1 MATRQ
6 TAANTR
12 NRRRDTRREIQEI
25 ALRHFIEHGYE
36 TTSLREIAEEL
47 GVTHAALYYHF
58 RSKEDILVSVAEG
71 LGEPID
77 ELIAWGEQQP
87 PTLQTRQELLTR
99 YSEAL
104 TAAAP
109 LFQLMQENQSALRKL
124 SIGQTLNERV
134 AALSRLIYL
143 PEAPLEAQVR
153 ASSALM
159 TVHFGAFSL
168 YALPGD
174 AEEKRKA
181 LLDLGLELLAAAD
194 AGSR

>member
-1 MATRQ
+1 MATRA
-6 TAANTR
+6 TTANTR
-12 NRRRDTRREIQEI
+12 SRRRDTRREIQEI
-25 ALRHFIEHGYE
+25 ALRHFLERGYE
-36 TTSLREIAEEL
+36 AASLREIAEEL

-58 RSKEDILVSVAEG
+58 KSKEDILVSVAEG
-71 LGEPID
+71 LGGPID

-87 PTLQTRQELLTR
+87 PTLRTRQELLTR
-99 YSEAL
+99 YSETL

-109 LFQLMQENQSALRKL
+109 LFRLMQENQSALRKL
-124 SIGQTLNERV
+124 SIGQTLNDRV
-134 AALSRLIYL
+134 AALARLIYL

-168 YALPGD
+168 YALPGE

-181 LLDLGLELLAAAD
+181 LLDLGLELLASAHT
-194 AGSR
+194 GGR